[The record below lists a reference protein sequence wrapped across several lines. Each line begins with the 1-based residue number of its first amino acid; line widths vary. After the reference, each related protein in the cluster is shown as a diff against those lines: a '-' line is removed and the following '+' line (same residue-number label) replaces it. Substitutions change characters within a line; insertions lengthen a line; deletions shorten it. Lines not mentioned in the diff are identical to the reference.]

1 MFDRHHFFI
10 QLQTGFDLAVMQEQS
25 LTLTLEEFVCQGLA
39 FRMTPNAITVS
50 SERCDCPMLTDRLFV
65 SASCAALMCSV
76 TRRMLLLSRPHC
88 NYFACLTD
96 SLH

>member
-1 MFDRHHFFI
+1 MFDRHYFFI

-65 SASCAALMCSV
+65 SGFLCSGSNVQCHQADAPALPASL
-76 TRRMLLLSRPHC
+76 
-88 NYFACLTD
+88 
-96 SLH
+96 